1 LTAAAWPDNFP
12 VSFRYLFEALIVMS
26 ETENRRSPRLALVVI
41 AIVGVAAGT
50 VSCGDDPFA
59 FNWSDQ
65 PDTVLLYSLA
75 RPELN
80 LASAF
85 GFFQKVLVQ
94 IEAAGVTGS
103 WDVAVDTRNDAIVML
118 PPGALGVA
126 GSARIS
132 TLENMTLADVTEAP
146 GDTLLY
152 VSDEPVLMELGNVY
166 VIRTNR
172 APGSFGS
179 SCVYYAKLAPVS
191 VDATGGT
198 LTFEFVTNPVCNS
211 QDLVPPN

>member
-1 LTAAAWPDNFP
+1 VT
-12 VSFRYLFEALIVMS
+12 S
-26 ETENRRSPRLALVVI
+26 ENKNRHSPRLALVAI
-41 AIVGVAAGT
+41 AIAGVAVGA

-59 FNWSDQ
+59 FDWSDQ

-103 WDVAVDTRNDAIVML
+103 WDVAVDTRNNAIVML

-126 GSARIS
+126 GSARIT
-132 TLENMTLADVTEAP
+132 TLENMTLSDVTKAP
-146 GDTLLY
+146 TDTLAY
-152 VSDEPVLMELGNVY
+152 VADEPVVMELGNVY
-166 VIRTNR
+166 VIKTNR
-172 APGSFGS
+172 AQGSFGS
-179 SCVYYAKLAPVS
+179 SCIYYAKLAPVS
-191 VDATGGT
+191 IDATGGT